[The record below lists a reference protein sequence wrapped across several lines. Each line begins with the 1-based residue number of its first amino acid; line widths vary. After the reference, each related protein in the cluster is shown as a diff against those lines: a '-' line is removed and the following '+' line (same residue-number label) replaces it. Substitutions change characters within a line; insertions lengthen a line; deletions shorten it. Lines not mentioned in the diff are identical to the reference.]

1 MIKQLRFIPFIL
13 REIEDIDHIFAMDIL
28 MYLYKKRSGSVY
40 EEIFRFFNN
49 KTRLFVWETLM
60 RLTENDFIINS
71 KECNSFII
79 SSKGIEK
86 VEIAIAC
93 LKL

>member
-40 EEIFRFFNN
+40 KEIFRFF
-49 KTRLFVWETLM
+49 
-60 RLTENDFIINS
+60 IIRQD
-71 KECNSFII
+71 
-79 SSKGIEK
+79 
-86 VEIAIAC
+86 C
-93 LKL
+93 LSGKL